1 MPVIDAA
8 VLVDALVVVGAPGE
22 AARVEVGRL
31 PELQVPCIFAA
42 EAVSAIRG
50 LLRRGELSPARA
62 RAALERIRVART
74 VQYAFEPFAD
84 RVWELRDNVSVYD
97 AWYIALAEWLTTELV
112 TGDARLVG
120 AVGARC
126 AIRLVA

>member
-1 MPVIDAA
+1 
-8 VLVDALVVVGAPGE
+8 
-22 AARVEVGRL
+22 
-31 PELQVPCIFAA
+31 
-42 EAVSAIRG
+42 
-50 LLRRGELSPARA
+50 
-62 RAALERIRVART
+62 